1 MPAKDLVFHQAA
13 REAILRGVHA
23 LADAVAVTLGPA
35 GRTVAIERSFGAPM
49 VTKDGASVA
58 KEIELEGR
66 LENLGAQLV
75 REVAAKTSD
84 EAGDGTTTATLLA
97 RALVDEG
104 LKLVAAGHDP
114 MALKR
119 GIDRAVAAVVAR
131 LRALAT
137 PTHGRAGIAQVGAI
151 SANGDAA
158 IGEIIADAMEK
169 VGAEGVITV
178 EEAKGLETTLE
189 VVEGMRFD
197 RGYLS
202 ASFVTDLERMEV
214 VLEEPYLLLV
224 DRKLS
229 AMADLVPIL
238 EAVAGAGKPL
248 LVVAEEVEGE
258 ALAALVVNKLQGA
271 LPACA
276 VKAPGYGDR
285 RKELLGDLAVLTGGA
300 VVSEELG
307 LTVEQ
312 VGLAQ
317 LGRARR
323 VLVDRDATTVVGG
336 AGAKADVEARA
347 RQLRAQ
353 IADTTSDYDREKLQE
368 RLAHLAGGVAVIQ
381 IGAPTELE
389 LKERKARADD
399 AVHATRAAVEEGVVP
414 GGGVAYLRALGALDA
429 VRAAAPPE
437 EVAGVDVVRR
447 ALALPAR
454 RIAENAGWDGAIV
467 LERIRSA
474 GGAQGFNAA
483 AGRFE
488 DLAAAG
494 ILDPAKVS
502 RAALENAASVAGLLL
517 TTEVAIAERPRAPEP
532 ASGGGMGDDDGDY

>member
-75 REVAAKTSD
+75 REVAARTSD

-532 ASGGGMGDDDGDY
+532 APGGGMGDDDGDY

>member
-75 REVAAKTSD
+75 REVAARTSD

-353 IADTTSDYDREKLQE
+353 IAEATSDYDREKLQE
-368 RLAHLAGGVAVIQ
+368 RLAHLAGGVAVIR

-437 EVAGVDVVRR
+437 EVAGIDVVRR
-447 ALALPAR
+447 ALELPAR

-532 ASGGGMGDDDGDY
+532 APGGGMGDDDGDY

>member
-75 REVAAKTSD
+75 REVAARTSD

-368 RLAHLAGGVAVIQ
+368 RLAHLAGGVAVIR

-437 EVAGVDVVRR
+437 EVAGIDVVRR
-447 ALALPAR
+447 ALELPAR

-532 ASGGGMGDDDGDY
+532 APGGGMGDDDGDY

>member
-35 GRTVAIERSFGAPM
+35 GRTVAIERSFGAPL

-75 REVAAKTSD
+75 REVAARTSD

-368 RLAHLAGGVAVIQ
+368 RLAHLAGGVAVIR

-437 EVAGVDVVRR
+437 EVAGIDVVRR
-447 ALALPAR
+447 ALELPAR

-467 LERIRSA
+467 LERIRA
-474 GGAQGFNAA
+474 AAGAQGFNAA

-532 ASGGGMGDDDGDY
+532 APGGGMGDDDGDY

>member
-13 REAILRGVHA
+13 REAILRGVHT

-75 REVAAKTSD
+75 REVAARTSD

-97 RALVDEG
+97 RSLVDEG

-368 RLAHLAGGVAVIQ
+368 RLAHLAGGVAVIR

-414 GGGVAYLRALGALDA
+414 GGGVAYLRALDALDA

-437 EVAGVDVVRR
+437 EVAGIDVVRR
-447 ALALPAR
+447 ALELPAR

-532 ASGGGMGDDDGDY
+532 APGGGMGDDDGDY

>member
-75 REVAAKTSD
+75 REVAARTSD

-368 RLAHLAGGVAVIQ
+368 RLAHLAGGVAVIR

-437 EVAGVDVVRR
+437 EVAGIDVVRR
-447 ALALPAR
+447 ALELPAR

-467 LERIRSA
+467 LERIRA
-474 GGAQGFNAA
+474 AAGAQGFNAA

-532 ASGGGMGDDDGDY
+532 APGGGMGDDDGDY